1 METFKGLT
9 LEELEGQDA
18 QLLPDRIEMR
28 RRRRRRPQI
37 TNIVN
42 NEYIT
47 NNTTVNNSVTCDL
60 ATNTNGAGTQCS
72 NP

>member
-47 NNTTVNNSVTCDL
+47 NTTVNNSVTCDL

-72 NP
+72 SP

>member
-47 NNTTVNNSVTCDL
+47 NTTVNNSVTCDL
-60 ATNTNGAGTQCS
+60 FSYLRSSHQH
-72 NP
+72 

>member
-9 LEELEGQDA
+9 LEELEGQDP

-47 NNTTVNNSVTCDL
+47 NTTVNNSVTCDL

>member
-47 NNTTVNNSVTCDL
+47 NTTVNNSVSCDL
-60 ATNTNGAGTQCS
+60 ADLLPEN
-72 NP
+72 

>member
-47 NNTTVNNSVTCDL
+47 NTTVNNSVSCDL
-60 ATNTNGAGTQCS
+60 ATNINGAGTQCS